1 MVSSAEQMWDRRRFM
16 KAVLVL
22 VLIYIGTFLVAIQ
35 GASQNSMRP
44 QGAQAQQAAG
54 SIDPAKEAD
63 IRALLEL
70 VGARDAVQDAAARGA
85 EQFRE
90 NLLASLPDNQ
100 RSQQF
105 VNAFV
110 DEYQKRFDADEV
122 TSHFVAAYDK
132 HFTDDEIK
140 GLLQFYG
147 SPLGQRYAAEMPK
160 VTAEIQAANRGV
172 NMRLAKD
179 VIQDLHKQYPG
190 VAAHARLNKNHPNHA
205 DAEVQQAQTQP
216 QNR

>member
-1 MVSSAEQMWDRRRFM
+1 M

-35 GASQNSMRP
+35 GASQNS
-44 QGAQAQQAAG
+44 AQAQGSAAQQQAPS

-63 IRALLEL
+63 IRSLLEL
-70 VGARDAVQDAAARGA
+70 VGTRDAVQDAAQRGA

-90 NLLASLPDNQ
+90 NLLASVPDNQ
-100 RSQQF
+100 RGQQF
-105 VNAFV
+105 VSAFV
-110 DEYQKRFDADEV
+110 DEYKKRLNVDEV
-122 TSHFVAAYDK
+122 TGHFLAAYDK

-160 VTAEIQAANRGV
+160 VTAEIQAATRGI

-179 VIQDLHKQYPG
+179 VMQDLRKQYPG
-190 VAAHARLNKNHPNHA
+190 VAAHARLNKSRPNHA
-205 DAEVQQAQTQP
+205 EPETQQAQTQP
-216 QNR
+216 QS